1 MTGPVIRSDPHGRN
15 AARPYLLVF
24 IPKKPWG
31 IGIRIVGLRVCRPL
45 EHLISMLFVYVDES
59 GSPSSSRTD
68 PNYPIFVMA
77 ACVFEPEQY
86 ATCLLPAV
94 GTLKLRHLGS
104 DSPVLHESEI
114 RKRLGIFNF
123 KGDVQARTAFIEGL
137 SSVVQDC
144 VPRVVAA
151 VVCHS
156 DSERDVD
163 LVALKALWA
172 GFQCHASGPSHWVF
186 ERRGKRED
194 AAVSKAF
201 DSLMLSDAT
210 HEFVSKGRGLAGL
223 EMADMLARPIGLS
236 VLRPAQ
242 LNRALDGLRERMTV
256 VVV

>member
-1 MTGPVIRSDPHGRN
+1 
-15 AARPYLLVF
+15 
-24 IPKKPWG
+24 
-31 IGIRIVGLRVCRPL
+31 
-45 EHLISMLFVYVDES
+45 
-59 GSPSSSRTD
+59 
-68 PNYPIFVMA
+68 
-77 ACVFEPEQY
+77 
-86 ATCLLPAV
+86 
-94 GTLKLRHLGS
+94 
-104 DSPVLHESEI
+104 VLHESEI

-123 KGDVQARTAFIEGL
+123 KGDVQARADFIEGL
-137 SSVVQDC
+137 SRVVQHC

-156 DSERDVD
+156 DSGRDVD
-163 LVALKALWA
+163 LAALEALWA
-172 GFQCHASGPSHWVF
+172 GFQHDGSGSSHWIF

-201 DSLMLSDAT
+201 DSLMLSGAT

-242 LNRALDGLRERMTV
+242 PNRALEGLRGRMTV

>member
-1 MTGPVIRSDPHGRN
+1 M
-15 AARPYLLVF
+15 LL
-24 IPKKPWG
+24 
-31 IGIRIVGLRVCRPL
+31 
-45 EHLISMLFVYVDES
+45 VYVDES
-59 GSPSSSRTD
+59 GSPSSSRSD

-77 ACVFEPEQY
+77 ACVFEPDVY
-86 ATCLLPAV
+86 VSGLLPAV
-94 GTLKLRHLGS
+94 GALKVRHLGS

-114 RKRLGIFNF
+114 RKRLGIYNF
-123 KGDVQARTAFIEGL
+123 KGDIQARTAFIEGL
-137 SSVVQDC
+137 SEVIQDC

-163 LVALKALWA
+163 LVALKSLWA
-172 GFQCHASGPSHWVF
+172 EFQLDSVGPSHWVF

-194 AAVSKAF
+194 AAVSRAF
-201 DSLMLSDAT
+201 DSLKSSDAT
-210 HEFVSKGRGLAGL
+210 HEFVAKGRGLAGL

-242 LNRALDGLRERMTV
+242 PNRALEGLRERMSV

>member
-1 MTGPVIRSDPHGRN
+1 M
-15 AARPYLLVF
+15 
-24 IPKKPWG
+24 
-31 IGIRIVGLRVCRPL
+31 
-45 EHLISMLFVYVDES
+45 HLVYVDES

-68 PNYPIFVMA
+68 PNYPIFVMT
-77 ACVFEPEQY
+77 ACIFDPDDY
-86 ATCLLPAV
+86 SSRLIPAV
-94 GTLKLRHLGS
+94 AALKLRHLGS

-137 SSVVQDC
+137 SSVVQGC

-151 VVCHS
+151 VVDRS
-156 DSERDVD
+156 DLARDAD
-163 LVALKALWA
+163 QAALQALWG
-172 GFQCHASGPSHWVF
+172 GFRGCSSGPSHWVF

-194 AAVSKAF
+194 AAVSRAF
-201 DSLMLSDAT
+201 GSLSLSCAT

-242 LNRALDGLRERMTV
+242 PNRALEGLRNRTTILV
-256 VVV
+256 V

>member
-1 MTGPVIRSDPHGRN
+1 M
-15 AARPYLLVF
+15 LL
-24 IPKKPWG
+24 
-31 IGIRIVGLRVCRPL
+31 
-45 EHLISMLFVYVDES
+45 VYVDES

-77 ACVFEPEQY
+77 ACVFEPDVY
-86 ATCLLPAV
+86 ASQLLPAV
-94 GTLKLRHLGS
+94 GALKIRHLGS

-123 KGDVQARTAFIEGL
+123 KGDVQARADFIEGL
-137 SSVVQDC
+137 SRVVQDC

-163 LVALKALWA
+163 LAALEALWA
-172 GFQCHASGPSHWVF
+172 GFQHDGSGSSHWVF

-194 AAVSKAF
+194 AAVSRAF
-201 DSLMLSDAT
+201 DSLMLSGAT
-210 HEFVSKGRGLAGL
+210 HEFVSKGSGLAGL

-242 LNRALDGLRERMTV
+242 PNRALEGLRGRMTV

>member
-156 DSERDVD
+156 DSE
-163 LVALKALWA
+163 
-172 GFQCHASGPSHWVF
+172 CHASGPSHWVF

-242 LNRALDGLRERMTV
+242 LNRALHGLRERMTV

>member
-1 MTGPVIRSDPHGRN
+1 M
-15 AARPYLLVF
+15 
-24 IPKKPWG
+24 
-31 IGIRIVGLRVCRPL
+31 
-45 EHLISMLFVYVDES
+45 HLVYVDES
-59 GSPSSSRTD
+59 GSPSSLRTD

-77 ACVFEPEQY
+77 ACIFDPYVY
-86 ATCLLPAV
+86 AVRLLPAV
-94 GTLKLRHLGS
+94 GALKIRHLGS

-151 VVCHS
+151 VVGHS
-156 DSERDVD
+156 DLERDVD
-163 LVALKALWA
+163 LAALRALWD
-172 GFQCHASGPSHWVF
+172 GFSEHSSGPSHWIF

-194 AAVSKAF
+194 AAVSRAF
-201 DSLMLSDAT
+201 EALSASGAT
-210 HEFVSKGRGLAGL
+210 HEFVAKGRGLAGL

-242 LNRALDGLRERMTV
+242 PNRALEGLRKRLTV
-256 VVV
+256 LVV